1 MPMRRH
7 PVAASGPPDHLAAI
21 PIDHAL
27 IARLE
32 ASFTLLR
39 QQSAHLG
46 EVFYAKLFAAA
57 PHLRPLFRSTP
68 QEQAAK
74 LVASLDTI
82 VRNLAAP
89 EANAAMLSAL
99 GRRHAG
105 YGAKPEHY
113 DLVVDLLLESMREVL
128 GARADEQAQD
138 EWRTA
143 LRLVSKQMIEAQ
155 EPRQRT
161 APRGNVSEH

>member
-7 PVAASGPPDHLAAI
+7 PVAASRLPDHLAAI

-32 ASFTLLR
+32 ASFALLR
-39 QQSAHLG
+39 QQSANLG
-46 EVFYAKLFAAA
+46 AVFYAKLFAAA
-57 PHLRPLFRSTP
+57 PHLRSMFRTAP
-68 QEQAAK
+68 EEQAAK

-105 YGAKPEHY
+105 YGARPEHY
-113 DLVVDLLLESMREVL
+113 DLVVELLVESMREVL
-128 GARADEQAQD
+128 GAGADERALE

-143 LRLVSKQMIEAQ
+143 LRLVSRQMIEADASRDPAGAR
-155 EPRQRT
+155 EKDPGR
-161 APRGNVSEH
+161 